1 MALSIHSGE
10 DCGGYSAYIEII
22 LNGTVTCKTKISDV
36 FSAGST
42 LEWHGSELG
51 SCKENEF
58 DQNSEK
64 IKFMAKTSHSD
75 IFQNDDF
82 CPKKLTIKMSSDRKF
97 ESETMTEWVDKFKN
111 SDIVRTAKL
120 VPQSFWS
127 ILLQELCCYFLS
139 QMGSLKMSV

>member
-22 LNGTVTCKTKISDV
+22 LNGTVTFKTKISDV

-42 LEWHGSELG
+42 LEWNGSELG
-51 SCKENEF
+51 SCRKNKF
-58 DQNSEK
+58 DQNSES

-111 SDIVRTAKL
+111 SDIIRKAKL
-120 VPQSFWS
+120 MPQS
-127 ILLQELCCYFLS
+127 I
-139 QMGSLKMSV
+139 

>member
-1 MALSIHSGE
+1 MNVFSEKLQSLALSIHSGE

-22 LNGTVTCKTKISDV
+22 LNGTFTCKTKISDV

-58 DQNSEK
+58 DQNSK
-64 IKFMAKTSHSD
+64 SIKFMAKTSHSD

-82 CPKKLTIKMSSDRKF
+82 CPKKLTIKMSSASEF
-97 ESETMTEWVDKFKN
+97 ESDTMTEWVDKFKN

-120 VPQSFWS
+120 VPESFWS
-127 ILLQELCCYFLS
+127 LLLQA
-139 QMGSLKMSV
+139 

>member
-36 FSAGST
+36 FSAGSI

-58 DQNSEK
+58 DQNSES
-64 IKFMAKTSHSD
+64 IKFMGVTK
-75 IFQNDDF
+75 NYGGN
-82 CPKKLTIKMSSDRKF
+82 IKITHIRK
-97 ESETMTEWVDKFKN
+97 
-111 SDIVRTAKL
+111 
-120 VPQSFWS
+120 
-127 ILLQELCCYFLS
+127 
-139 QMGSLKMSV
+139 G

>member
-1 MALSIHSGE
+1 MHSGE

-36 FSAGST
+36 FSAGSI
-42 LEWHGSELG
+42 LEWNGSELG

-58 DQNSEK
+58 DQNSES

-82 CPKKLTIKMSSDRKF
+82 CPKKLMIKMSSDRKF
-97 ESETMTEWVDKFKN
+97 ESENMTEWVDKFKN
-111 SDIVRTAKL
+111 SDIIRTAKL
-120 VPQSFWS
+120 VRQS
-127 ILLQELCCYFLS
+127 I
-139 QMGSLKMSV
+139 